1 MSVLTPE
8 QFADQVLSGDM
19 RKALIEAAKENS
31 PQTLTA
37 EHAKEV
43 QAELVRTVEAS
54 NQTTL
59 VNERLGKMKTSQ
71 ATMDYLGSE
80 GKPCSPQAIND
91 RVKKHNLLRLKNKAG
106 RNAFPVFQFADGGVH
121 WNIRK
126 LLHVLFDAEMS
137 DWGVAFW
144 LTEPLDEIA
153 GKRAIDVLDNEE
165 AFALVLQH
173 AHLDAADR
181 KAAR

>member
-1 MSVLTPE
+1 
-8 QFADQVLSGDM
+8 
-19 RKALIEAAKENS
+19 
-31 PQTLTA
+31 
-37 EHAKEV
+37 
-43 QAELVRTVEAS
+43 
-54 NQTTL
+54 
-59 VNERLGKMKTSQ
+59 
-71 ATMDYLGSE
+71 MDYLGSE

-144 LTEPLDEIA
+144 LTEPLDEID